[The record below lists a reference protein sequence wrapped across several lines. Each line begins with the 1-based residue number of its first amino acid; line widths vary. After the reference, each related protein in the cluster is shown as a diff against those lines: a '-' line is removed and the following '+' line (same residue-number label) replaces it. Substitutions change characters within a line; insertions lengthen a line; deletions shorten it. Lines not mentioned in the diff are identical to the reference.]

1 MDRIKFTEFVAHFFH
16 SRLFLTTDV
25 QKITGG
31 QFNEKRN
38 IQNNERA
45 LFSSEKKIIVIRL
58 SLPYISSFAYHIVQ
72 IIVLIAKNSKIKFKI
87 MRQISFATE
96 TTITTDTNQVK
107 SKYFQFL
114 S

>member
-45 LFSSEKKIIVIRL
+45 FFSSEKKIIVIRL
-58 SLPYISSFAYHIVQ
+58 SLPYISSFAYHIVSNHRVDRKEFENQ
-72 IIVLIAKNSKIKFKI
+72 IQNYETNFFCNGNHNYHRYEPSKK
-87 MRQISFATE
+87 
-96 TTITTDTNQVK
+96 
-107 SKYFQFL
+107 
-114 S
+114 